1 VLYSAQEWPKAPAQ
15 TRIEQRNSPADGS
28 SEWMWVL
35 DPIDGTKAFITGKPS
50 WGTLIALLHN
60 GRPVLGII
68 DQPIT
73 QERWIGVEGKQSV
86 LNGKPIKTRKCNEV
100 ESAYMYT
107 TTPDMFTGASESA
120 YNRLRKAVFSTSFG
134 ADCYGYGL
142 LAAGF
147 VDVVAEADLK
157 PWDYMA
163 MVPIITGAGGVITD
177 WNDNPLTWNTD
188 KESDSI
194 TAWSGE
200 VLAAGSP
207 VLHAECLKQLD
218 FTLSNPNH

>member
-1 VLYSAQEWPKAPAQ
+1 
-15 TRIEQRNSPADGS
+15 
-28 SEWMWVL
+28 MWVF

-50 WGTLIALLHN
+50 WGTLIALLHK
-60 GRPVLGII
+60 GKPVLGII

-73 QERWIGVEGKQSV
+73 KERWIGVEGKQTV
-86 LNGKPIKTRKCNEV
+86 LNGKPISTRNKTDLDK
-100 ESAYMYT
+100 AYMYT
-107 TTPDMFTGASESA
+107 TTPDMFSGATQSA
-120 YNRLRKAVFSTSFG
+120 YKRLKKTVLSTSFG

-163 MVPIITGAGGVITD
+163 MIPIIEGAGGVITD
-177 WNDNPLTWNTD
+177 FNDRPLRWNRD

-200 VLAAGSP
+200 VLAAGNR
-207 VLHAECLKQLD
+207 VLHAECIKTLD
-218 FTLSNPNH
+218 FTLSNPNN